1 MAKEKRKDRWMTRVK
16 LSHILCVLRERLS
29 EYNSRKM
36 WETLV
41 IKLNNY
47 LYSLILSN
55 VHLSLFSIQLTS
67 HEVVSRVFL
76 QPTKK
81 TEPSTQ
87 ETNGLGVASLSHRQ
101 ASTRYLVCE
110 STLKQYQISNIKFK
124 PTVSHSLENTMFE
137 HIWRLVSR
145 CFRLAIISKNPC
157 RSQGLKNC
165 GSDNP
170 IPGLLYL
177 SAL

>member
-1 MAKEKRKDRWMTRVK
+1 MNVISPSRECWPSLPPQPVWRAIMAKEKRKDRWMTRVK

-81 TEPSTQ
+81 TPLYTRNQRLGSGKPKSQTSIHKVPCVWINFKTIPDFQHKVQAYSEPQFRKHHVWT
-87 ETNGLGVASLSHRQ
+87 
-101 ASTRYLVCE
+101 YLE
-110 STLKQYQISNIKFK
+110 AGK
-124 PTVSHSLENTMFE
+124 
-137 HIWRLVSR
+137 
-145 CFRLAIISKNPC
+145 
-157 RSQGLKNC
+157 
-165 GSDNP
+165 
-170 IPGLLYL
+170 
-177 SAL
+177 